1 MAQLNNPTKGD
12 WATEVLQ
19 DIEYLDLNL
28 DLEDIKNMP
37 KSSFRKIVKTK
48 TTQKALKFL
57 LEKQGSRNSEYAKGK
72 LLSYFEMKMAG
83 YLSPSQVDISITE
96 KKWLIKCRFEDIDIS
111 CNNRGKTKIYIA
123 LIVF

>member
-48 TTQKALKFL
+48 TTKKALKFL
-57 LEKQGSRNSEYAKGK
+57 LEKQGS
-72 LLSYFEMKMAG
+72 
-83 YLSPSQVDISITE
+83 
-96 KKWLIKCRFEDIDIS
+96 
-111 CNNRGKTKIYIA
+111 
-123 LIVF
+123 